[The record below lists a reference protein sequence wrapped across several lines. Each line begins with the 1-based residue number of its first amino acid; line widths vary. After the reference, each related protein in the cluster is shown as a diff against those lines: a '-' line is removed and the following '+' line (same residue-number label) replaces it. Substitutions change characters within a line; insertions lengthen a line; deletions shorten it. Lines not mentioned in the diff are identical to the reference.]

1 MTFTQNI
8 FISFESRL
16 ATVMLYLT
24 TPQAG
29 GFTTFPQLSI
39 AVPPVKVLMIITMII
54 MLPNLMI
61 IMIITMII
69 IMIIKKLILVQGSA
83 LAWFTLNTLGRPD
96 RLLDIILSINITQ
109 V

>member
-1 MTFTQNI
+1 
-8 FISFESRL
+8 
-16 ATVMLYLT
+16 MLYLT

-54 MLPNLMI
+54 MLPNMT
-61 IMIITMII
+61 IITMII
-69 IMIIKKLILVQGSA
+69 IMIITKLILVQGSA

-96 RLLDIILSINITQ
+96 RLLDIILSINIAQ
-109 V
+109 VLTCI